1 MSVTDDAGK
10 DVLGKNALVDTLNDL
25 IRIVED
31 SHEAYRQA
39 AETSG
44 EEDLKALFN
53 DLAAQRGAIVRE
65 LQRLVAEQGGA
76 PDMGGTVLGG
86 AHRVFFGLKTAV
98 LGGDRASLLGE
109 VERVETECIRSYDS
123 ALEKP
128 LPDAVVTMLNQHVG
142 RIRADCD
149 RMAALRGAVA

>member
-1 MSVTDDAGK
+1 MMGK
-10 DVLGKNALVDTLNDL
+10 DEIVDTLNDL

-39 AETSG
+39 AETAA
-44 EEDLKALFN
+44 EDDLKALFN

-86 AHRVFFGLKTAV
+86 AHRFFLELKSTV
-98 LGGDRASLLGE
+98 LGHDRAAILGE
-109 VERVETECIRSYDS
+109 VERGESECVRRYDE
-123 ALEKP
+123 ALAKELP
-128 LPDAVVTMLNQHVG
+128 LPITAVVAQHLD
-142 RIRADCD
+142 RIRVDRD
-149 RMAALRGAVA
+149 RMAMLRGEVA

>member
-1 MSVTDDAGK
+1 MMGK
-10 DVLGKNALVDTLNDL
+10 DEIVDTLNDL

-39 AETSG
+39 AETVQ

-76 PDMGGTVLGG
+76 PDMGGTVIGG
-86 AHRVFFGLKTAV
+86 AHRFFVELKSTV
-98 LGGDRASLLGE
+98 LGHDREAILGE
-109 VERVETECIRSYDS
+109 VQRGETECVSRYDA
-123 ALEKP
+123 ALAKDLP
-128 LPDAVVTMLNQHVG
+128 LPITAVVAQHLD
-142 RIRADCD
+142 RIRVDRD
-149 RMAALRGAVA
+149 RMTMLRGATA